1 MSDTPYTFDSPDADI
16 ILRAPLHPDVPEST
30 EFKDFHTHKV
40 ILSTSSAFFHGMF
53 SVPQPRHPAED
64 DIDNTNLPVVHVV
77 EPAEVFEIFLR
88 LIYPI
93 EPPVIESI
101 QIVDHLSQLA
111 IKYMVGCVRARL
123 KQVLASPSFLTN
135 DPIWVYAIACRM
147 DLDEEAK
154 QAVPH
159 TYRIDLTRDV
169 PRPLLRAMTAE
180 ANNSLL
186 RSHATR
192 REGLTLVINQAKA
205 GGCRCSCGPFFYTR
219 LVLFMRLA
227 IGEEPFLDRQRLD
240 SCLSQVQPKSECK
253 CGSSCR
259 VSAEVISAYFTRIL
273 NKIGEL
279 V

>member
-16 ILRAPLHPDVPEST
+16 ILRAPLHPDDPEST

-53 SVPQPRHPAED
+53 SVPQPHQPDED
-64 DIDNTNLPVVHVV
+64 DTNLPVVHVV
-77 EPAEVFEIFLR
+77 EPAEVFELFLR

-93 EPPVIESI
+93 EPPVIDSI

-123 KQVLASPSFLTN
+123 KQVLVSPSFLTN

-147 DLDEEAK
+147 DLDEVAK
-154 QAVPH
+154 LAVPH
-159 TYRIDLTRDV
+159 TYQIDLTRDV

-180 ANNSLL
+180 TYNTLL

-192 REGLTLVINQAKA
+192 REELTITVNQTKIN
-205 GGCRCSCGPFFYTR
+205 GCGCSCGPWFYTR
-219 LVLFMRLA
+219 LILLMRLA
-227 IGEEPFLDRQRLD
+227 IGEKPFLDRQRLD
-240 SCLSQVQPKSECK
+240 SCLSQVEHKSECK

-259 VSAEVISAYFTRIL
+259 VSAQVISTYFTNVL
-273 NKIGEL
+273 NEIGKL